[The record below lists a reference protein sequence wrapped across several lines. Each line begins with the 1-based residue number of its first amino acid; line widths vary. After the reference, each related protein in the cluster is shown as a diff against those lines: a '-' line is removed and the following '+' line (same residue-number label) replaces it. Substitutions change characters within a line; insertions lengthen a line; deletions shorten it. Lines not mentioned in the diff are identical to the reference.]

1 MKISIDTAVFC
12 QDGYCGQLRYLI
24 FNPSTWQLTHLAIK
38 PSGLPTPYTPLV
50 RLIPL
55 QLVTEVQ
62 ARTIS
67 LQCTIDTFAQCEPF
81 IQAHYVKVDIPV
93 DEITE
98 MPGWISPPSE
108 EQVVV
113 PVERQH
119 VPPGEAAISRETQ
132 VEATDRHIGRFEQLV
147 VNQEDGLITHFCFR
161 HGHLWEQRIVTV
173 PTTDIV
179 HVEANAIYL
188 MLDKLDVTRLPSS
201 PVRT

>member
-1 MKISIDTAVFC
+1 
-12 QDGYCGQLRYLI
+12 
-24 FNPSTWQLTHLAIK
+24 
-38 PSGLPTPYTPLV
+38 V

-55 QLVTEVQ
+55 SLVTEVQ

-67 LQCTIDTFAQCEPF
+67 LQCIIDTFAQCEPF
-81 IQAHYVKVDIPV
+81 KQAHYIKVDIPV

-108 EQVVV
+108 EQLVML
-113 PVERQH
+113 VERQH
-119 VPPGEAAISRETQ
+119 VPPGEVAISRETQ
-132 VEATDRHIGRFEQLV
+132 VEATDGHIGRFEKLV
-147 VNQEDGLITHFCFR
+147 VNQEDGRITHFCFR
-161 HGHLWEQRIVTV
+161 RGHLWEQRIVTV

-188 MLDKLDVTRLPSS
+188 KLDKLGITRLPSS